1 MVIQQ
6 KYKILFIFIFS
17 ILIFKSAHAKSID
30 KVYSN
35 FLIFIEKEFLS
46 KNIKTK
52 SIANSNK
59 FVILD
64 INQDEYI
71 VSFKYI
77 EMS

>member
-1 MVIQQ
+1 MVVQSI
-6 KYKILFIFIFS
+6 YKILLTFIFS
-17 ILIFKSAHAKSID
+17 ILIFNSAYAKNLD

-64 INQDEYI
+64 VNQDEYL
-71 VSFKYI
+71 VSFN
-77 EMS
+77 